1 MIRCLTKAPA
11 RTTMNK
17 QAFTFIELMMAVAFS
32 VLLLTGVYSFY
43 DVSSQS
49 YSSGISG
56 QTLQDGTN
64 IVLSKIIEG
73 KIESGVVYRLATSV
87 SYMVPNGSTNSLY
100 TCGGAPQVSPCN
112 ANNPSGELYY
122 CQNSPCS
129 QSGGAN
135 NSTARWYYLNS
146 AGTAVIYHHPATG
159 GGTIEENIYT
169 APKGSTLTLRFS
181 PAQYNSQTIPNVIEI
196 DVALRLNLSATT
208 VVTNTRLSTT
218 SGSGAASTFVLL
230 RDHP

>member
-1 MIRCLTKAPA
+1 MIRCLTKTPA
-11 RTTMNK
+11 RTAMNN
-17 QAFTFIELMMAVAFS
+17 QAFTFVELMMAVAFS

-64 IVLSKIIEG
+64 IILSKIIEG

-100 TCGGAPQVSPCN
+100 TCGGAPQIAPCN
-112 ANNPSGELYY
+112 TGNTSGELYY

-129 QSGGAN
+129 QSGGVN

-146 AGTAVIYHHPATG
+146 AGTAVMYHHPAVG

-169 APKGSTLTLRFS
+169 APTASTLTVRFS
-181 PAQYNSQTIPNVIEI
+181 PAQVGSPLAPSSNVVEI
-196 DVALRLNLSATT
+196 DVALIKNLSVNITNKRLATT
-208 VVTNTRLSTT
+208 
-218 SGSGAASTFVLL
+218 GAASTFVLL
-230 RDHP
+230 RNHP